1 VVCLAVAWIMIRSAL
16 PESFPEELIM
26 LITSACRTS
35 TQTKT
40 NRHPDKPS
48 TSFLYAM
55 KIAPFFSINRAELLA
70 VDEVAFAE

>member
-1 VVCLAVAWIMIRSAL
+1 
-16 PESFPEELIM
+16 M
-26 LITSACRTS
+26 LITSACRKS

-55 KIAPFFSINRAELLA
+55 KIAPFFSIYRAELLA
-70 VDEVAFAE
+70 VVKKTPLPDDGYFNMFDVYVHCFTCTLLCRE